1 MRAYVSSMLDMRL
14 RLPELMRRRGLE
26 TAYSLAKASRGAIP
40 ISTAQRLV
48 SGAMKRI
55 DFGTLDVLCD
65 VLDAD
70 PSELLE
76 RDKARKR

>member
-1 MRAYVSSMLDMRL
+1 MLDMRL
-14 RLPELMRRRGLE
+14 RLPELMHRRGLKG
-26 TAYSLAKASRGAIP
+26 AYALAKASRGAIP

-48 SGAMKRI
+48 AGAMKRI

-76 RDKARKR
+76 RDKAKRR